1 MSQVKEQVRNVLDR
15 LPDDTTLEEVQHQ
28 LYIIQLLQS
37 RVEKA
42 ERGDVI
48 PHEEVKRRV
57 EEWIS
62 GSIGQA
68 TPPKS

>member
-15 LPDDTTLEEVQHQ
+15 LPDDTTLEEVQ